1 MKQSTI
7 QIDDFNV
14 IIKEISPKGV
24 ATILANA
31 KEIFGGEDLD
41 VAKFIT
47 EKYDL
52 AVDLTKDF
60 IIMPDGKNVDELG
73 FSDIDLI
80 VEEFKKVNESFLE
93 HWLTG
98 LMALSPV
105 QKANLDQ
112 PTKV

>member
-7 QIDDFNV
+7 EIDGFKV
-14 IIKEISPKGV
+14 TVKEITPKGV

-31 KEIFGGEDLD
+31 KEIFGGKDLD

-73 FSDIDLI
+73 FSDIDLL

-93 HWLTG
+93 RWMTALI
-98 LMALSPV
+98 ALSPV
-105 QKANLDQ
+105 PKVNLDQ